1 MVGKYYRLWFPKEE
15 SIKVMKVFI
24 GKYRNWWGPYEIAN
38 LLQKVNVSEDRCDKL
53 GDWLADTRLSTFCN
67 WIYSKRNRTVKV
79 RIDVHD
85 TWSMDSTLAYI
96 ILPMLKQLRR
106 TTHGASDVDDKDVP
120 KVLRSTSAP
129 VKENEWDIDDN
140 CFDRWDWV
148 LDEMIWAFGQVN
160 EDWEEQYHNK
170 DGEWHFEDRENDMR
184 EIVWD
189 KKPVIDKKGLK
200 AHRKRMR
207 NGFRLFGKYYSGLWD

>member
-1 MVGKYYRLWFPKEE
+1 
-15 SIKVMKVFI
+15 MKVFI
-24 GKYRNWWGPYEIAN
+24 GKYRNWWGPHQIVD
-38 LLQKVNVSEDRCDKL
+38 LLQKVGVSENRCDKL
-53 GDWLADTRLSTFCN
+53 GQWLADTQLSTFCN
-67 WIYSKRNRTVKV
+67 WIYSKRNRTIKV
-79 RIDVHD
+79 RIDDYD

-129 VKENEWDIDDN
+129 VKENEWDADDN
-140 CFDRWDWV
+140 FFDRWDWV
-148 LDEMIWAFGQVN
+148 LDEMIWAFSQVN
-160 EDWEEQYHNK
+160 EDWEDQYHK
-170 DGEWHFEDRENDMR
+170 EAGESHYEDIENDMS
-184 EIVWD
+184 ELVWD

-200 AHRKRMR
+200 AHRKRMN

>member
-1 MVGKYYRLWFPKEE
+1 
-15 SIKVMKVFI
+15 MKVYI
-24 GKYRNWWGPYEIAN
+24 GPYKNWIGPYQFAN
-38 LLQKVNVSEDRCDKL
+38 LLQKVGVSEDRCGEL
-53 GDWLADTRLSTFCN
+53 GKWLADTQLSTFCN
-67 WIYSKRNRTVKV
+67 WIDNKRIRNIQV
-79 RIDVHD
+79 RIDEYD

-106 TTHGASDVDDKDVP
+106 TTHGASAVDDKDVP

-148 LDEMIWAFGQVN
+148 LDEMIWAFSQVN
-160 EDWEEQYHNK
+160 HEQL
-170 DGEWHFEDRENDMR
+170 FMNDNST
-184 EIVWD
+184 D
-189 KKPVIDKKGLK
+189 SYG
-200 AHRKRMR
+200 KRMQ

>member
-1 MVGKYYRLWFPKEE
+1 
-15 SIKVMKVFI
+15 MKVFI
-24 GKYRNWWGPYEIAN
+24 GKYHSWWGPHQIVD
-38 LLQKVNVSEDRCDKL
+38 LLQKVGVSEDRCDKV
-53 GDWLADTRLSTFCN
+53 GHWLADTQLSTFCN
-67 WIYSKRNRTVKV
+67 WIYSKRNRTIKV
-79 RIDVHD
+79 RIDDHD

-106 TTHGASDVDDKDVP
+106 TTHGASAVDDKDVP

>member
-1 MVGKYYRLWFPKEE
+1 
-15 SIKVMKVFI
+15 MKVFI
-24 GKYRNWWGPYEIAN
+24 GKYHNWWGPFEIAF
-38 LLQKVNVSEDRCDKL
+38 LLQKVGVREDRCDKF
-53 GDWLADTRLSTFCN
+53 GQWLADTQLSTFCN
-67 WIYSKRNRTVKV
+67 WIYSKRNRTIKV
-79 RIDVHD
+79 RIDDHD

-106 TTHGASDVDDKDVP
+106 TTHGASEVDDKDVP

-160 EDWEEQYHNK
+160 EDWEDQYHK
-170 DGEWHFEDRENDMR
+170 EAGESHYEDIENDMS
-184 EIVWD
+184 ELVWD

-200 AHRKRMR
+200 AHRKRMN